1 MKMWDLSHYFISMN
15 QYTSPQIVSYFFYK
29 IQLVFTK
36 AIKEIFNNI
45 KFHCIL
51 KVLLF
56 FEL

>member
-1 MKMWDLSHYFISMN
+1 MKVWDLSHYFISMN
-15 QYTSPQIVSYFFYK
+15 RYTSLQIVSYFFYK
-29 IQLVFTK
+29 TQLVFTK
-36 AIKEIFNNI
+36 AFDEIFNKI